1 MYQRRA
7 RAFTLLEVL
16 IVVGI
21 LALLAAVVVPRFF
34 GVAESAKVTL
44 TRAQIGRTGNIG
56 AALGLYRAAVGRFPD
71 TSEGLRAL
79 VEPPAEEDLEKK
91 WLAAGPFIED
101 ANALVDPW
109 GNDFEYAFPG
119 EKNSEEMYDL
129 WSFGPDGD
137 DGTEDDIGNWL
148 ADDDPRSRYSQ
159 DQR

>member
-7 RAFTLLEVL
+7 RAFTLLELL

-21 LALLAAVVVPRFF
+21 LALLAAVVVPQFF
-34 GVAESAKVTL
+34 RAGEGAKVEL
-44 TRAQIGRTGNIG
+44 TRSQIGRTGNIG
-56 AALGLYRAAVGRFPD
+56 TPLGLYRAAVGRFPD

-91 WLAAGPFIED
+91 WRTAGPFIED

-129 WSFGPDGD
+129 WSFGPDGE
-137 DGTEDDIGNWL
+137 DGTEDDIGNWRS
-148 ADDDPRSRYSQ
+148 DDDRPSRYSQ
-159 DQR
+159 N